1 MSNNNNKKEESA
13 NKAQVTPP
21 PPNNNDKTTKAL
33 KVTTRYLEIKN
44 FKNIGVKDQKENSER
59 LYLNNSFSSDKLGG
73 LVLIIGE
80 NNTGKSNL
88 LKALGCFSDQLDEF
102 KKNCTPNY
110 LGFSKAITSLKLC
123 VEEKISRDK
132 DNAHEANLI
141 IENDSVSFSLTPE
154 TEQLKSI
161 GLMALNSLDPESAVR
176 EDFTNKLNRT
186 NNEESLLKICNG
198 ILRIKEGLSEL
209 KTQFKTQ
216 LKQDLN
222 KITDTLAQYLEDA
235 TIKKLRALVE
245 KIGDENTTLKG
256 MQESLGKFKQLANGG
271 VKAYN
276 EDHNNH
282 RYNYR
287 KINFPN
293 YPTIDLG
300 EPVSSSS
307 YVDYEKIEDIFK
319 DYPLEEPEEIQ
330 SFLHSKLAQVIYY
343 KPTKSFGSKDLMIA
357 PDNLTQSE
365 FFNLL
370 FRATDPNAFEEI
382 KEAYEKAKNQS
393 EGFLNQAARR
403 YEKLIN
409 EKISKHFNQMYFQD
423 KNENLWYEFDFKLD
437 GQKVSLSLFK
447 RNKKDEL
454 EEVLEL
460 DYQSEGFRWYFDLFF
475 NLLCSPHLKP
485 NSIVIMDEGG
495 SNLSVPTR
503 IEYRNFLKKLGKER
517 GITFVVST
525 HDPFLV
531 DVDHLDELKIL
542 SLDEYLRNVSID
554 HFSSVSL
561 KDSDSLKRI
570 KKALGVEKRHL
581 FKSKSV
587 FVEGISDYNYL
598 SAFKLLYEKE
608 KKTSLNMVFLPI
620 NGLGSDNLK
629 GPDKPKMKE
638 ILKTLI
644 EEEPN
649 AMLLVDNDERGQACE
664 ELNKELGSKL
674 IFFKLNQCDDSF
686 KDFKNIEDLF
696 SKNDAIKLD
705 LKNKYSG
712 SHTAYTSALKN
723 DLLFNPNLV
732 EKTTK
737 DNFYKLLEKL
747 NEELNKHH

>member
-1 MSNNNNKKEESA
+1 M
-13 NKAQVTPP
+13 
-21 PPNNNDKTTKAL
+21 
-33 KVTTRYLEIKN
+33 
-44 FKNIGVKDQKENSER
+44 
-59 LYLNNSFSSDKLGG
+59 YLNNSFSSDKLGG

-110 LGFSKAITSLKLC
+110 LGFSNAITSLKLC
-123 VEEKISRDK
+123 VEEKISKDK
-132 DNAHEANLI
+132 DNVHEANLI
-141 IENDSVSFSLTPE
+141 IEHDSVSFSLTPE

-176 EDFTNKLNRT
+176 ADFTNKLNRT

-209 KTQFKTQ
+209 KTQ
-216 LKQDLN
+216 LEQDLN
-222 KITDTLAQYLEDA
+222 KITDTWANYLADA

-245 KIGDENTTLKG
+245 KIGDENTTLNG
-256 MQESLGKFKQLANGG
+256 MQKILEKFKKLHDEG
-271 VKAYN
+271 VNAYN
-276 EDHNNH
+276 KD
-282 RYNYR
+282 NYQ
-287 KINFPN
+287 KIKFPN

-300 EPVSSSS
+300 EPVLSSS

-365 FFNLL
+365 FFNFL

-531 DVDHLDELKIL
+531 DVDHLDELRIL
-542 SLDEYLRNVSID
+542 SLDEDLRNVSID

-598 SAFKLLYEKE
+598 SAFKLLYERE
-608 KKTSLNMVFLPI
+608 NKTSLNMVFLPI
-620 NGLGSDNLK
+620 NGLGRDNLK
-629 GPDKPKMKE
+629 EPDKPKMKE

-649 AMLLVDNDERGQACE
+649 AMLLVDNDKRGQACE

-674 IFFKLNQCDDSF
+674 NLFKLSQCDDSF
-686 KDFKNIEDLF
+686 KNFKNIEDLF
-696 SKNDAIKLD
+696 SENDAIKLD

-723 DLLFNPNLV
+723 DLLLNPSLV
-732 EKTTK
+732 ETGTK
-737 DNFYKLLEKL
+737 GNFYKLLEWLYLKMDAD
-747 NEELNKHH
+747 NKVDNKKA

>member
-1 MSNNNNKKEESA
+1 M
-13 NKAQVTPP
+13 
-21 PPNNNDKTTKAL
+21 
-33 KVTTRYLEIKN
+33 
-44 FKNIGVKDQKENSER
+44 
-59 LYLNNSFSSDKLGG
+59 YLNNSFSSDKLGG

-110 LGFSKAITSLKLC
+110 LGFSNAITSLKLC
-123 VEEKISRDK
+123 VEEKISKDK
-132 DNAHEANLI
+132 DNVHEANLI
-141 IENDSVSFSLTPE
+141 IEHDSVSFSLTPE

-176 EDFTNKLNRT
+176 ADFTNKLNRT

-209 KTQFKTQ
+209 KTQ
-216 LKQDLN
+216 LEQDLN
-222 KITDTLAQYLEDA
+222 KITDTWANYLADA

-245 KIGDENTTLKG
+245 KIGDENTTLNG
-256 MQESLGKFKQLANGG
+256 MQKILEKFKQLHDEG
-271 VKAYN
+271 VNAYN
-276 EDHNNH
+276 KD
-282 RYNYR
+282 NYQ
-287 KINFPN
+287 KIKFPN

-300 EPVSSSS
+300 EPVLSSS

-365 FFNLL
+365 FFNFL

-531 DVDHLDELKIL
+531 DVDHLDELRIL
-542 SLDEYLRNVSID
+542 SLDEDLRNVSID

-598 SAFKLLYEKE
+598 SAFKLLYERE
-608 KKTSLNMVFLPI
+608 NKTSLNMVFLPI
-620 NGLGSDNLK
+620 NGLGRDNLK
-629 GPDKPKMKE
+629 EPDKPKMKE

-649 AMLLVDNDERGQACE
+649 AMLLVDNDKRGQACE

-674 IFFKLNQCDDSF
+674 NLFKLSQCDDSF
-686 KDFKNIEDLF
+686 KNFKNIEDLF
-696 SKNDAIKLD
+696 SENDAIKLD

-723 DLLFNPNLV
+723 DLLLNPSLV
-732 EKTTK
+732 ETGTK
-737 DNFYKLLEKL
+737 GNFYKLLEWLYLKMDAD
-747 NEELNKHH
+747 NKVDNKKA

>member
-1 MSNNNNKKEESA
+1 M
-13 NKAQVTPP
+13 
-21 PPNNNDKTTKAL
+21 
-33 KVTTRYLEIKN
+33 
-44 FKNIGVKDQKENSER
+44 
-59 LYLNNSFSSDKLGG
+59 YLNNSFSSDKLGG

-110 LGFSKAITSLKLC
+110 LGFSNAITSLKLC
-123 VEEKISRDK
+123 VEEKISKDK
-132 DNAHEANLI
+132 DNVHEANLI
-141 IENDSVSFSLTPE
+141 IEHDSVSFSLTPE

-176 EDFTNKLNRT
+176 ADFTNKLNRT

-209 KTQFKTQ
+209 KTQ
-216 LKQDLN
+216 LEQDLN
-222 KITDTLAQYLEDA
+222 KITDTWANYLADA

-245 KIGDENTTLKG
+245 KIGDENTTLNG
-256 MQESLGKFKQLANGG
+256 MQEILEKFKRLHDEG
-271 VKAYN
+271 VNAYN
-276 EDHNNH
+276 KD
-282 RYNYR
+282 NYQ
-287 KINFPN
+287 KIKFPN

-300 EPVSSSS
+300 EPVLSSS

-365 FFNLL
+365 FFNFL

-531 DVDHLDELKIL
+531 DVDHLDELRIL
-542 SLDEYLRNVSID
+542 SLDEDLRNVSID

-598 SAFKLLYEKE
+598 SAFKLLYERE
-608 KKTSLNMVFLPI
+608 NKTSLNMVFLPI
-620 NGLGSDNLK
+620 NGLGRDNLK
-629 GPDKPKMKE
+629 EPDKPKMKE

-649 AMLLVDNDERGQACE
+649 AMLLVDNDKRGQACE

-674 IFFKLNQCDDSF
+674 NLFKLSQCDDSF
-686 KDFKNIEDLF
+686 KNFKNIEDLF
-696 SKNDAIKLD
+696 SENDAIKLD

-723 DLLFNPNLV
+723 DLLLNPSLV
-732 EKTTK
+732 ETGTK
-737 DNFYKLLEKL
+737 GNFYKLLEWLYLKMDAD
-747 NEELNKHH
+747 NKVDNKKA